1 MLRYRMSLNALAD
14 ALTWVVALTLAN
26 ALRFDF
32 VLANWFPA
40 GLIWLTVAAAS
51 CQVALGAL
59 LHLYRGRYRFGSFE
73 EVAAVVVATLS
84 TAAIVETIDLVVPGR
99 TLLPRSVPLV
109 AGVIALVLMLGLRYA
124 WRLTLERWLRPS
136 SADLQPLLVFGAGE
150 GAHQV
155 IDAMFRDPAS
165 PYFPVGVIDDDPRK
179 SNLRIRGVRVL
190 GNRDALGEIVGRT
203 GARTLL
209 LAVPSASGEFVRQLR
224 DLATVHGLVLKVLP
238 ALADLADRPVRVGD
252 IRDLDLSDLMGR
264 RQIDLDLGEIA
275 GYLTGKRVL
284 VTGAGGSI
292 GSELC
297 RQLVQFGPAEL
308 IMLDRDES
316 ALHAVQLSLT
326 GRAMLDGDDLVL
338 ADIRDIAHLQQIF
351 ATRRPEVV
359 FHAAALKHL
368 TLLERHPGEAVKSNV
383 WGTLA
388 VLDAA
393 QAAGVERFVNVS
405 TDKAADP
412 ESVLGYSKRI
422 TERLT
427 AHVAQDAAGSFM
439 SVRFGNVL
447 GSRGSVLTT
456 FVSQIASGGPITVTH
471 PEVTRFF
478 MTIQE
483 AVQLTIQA
491 GAVGNPGEVLVLD
504 MGDPVAIADVAR
516 QMAADAP
523 TPIEIVYTGLRPGEK
538 LHEDLLSVD
547 EVDTRPRHP
556 LISQVAVP
564 PLAPD
569 EAWSLD
575 AWAESDDVI
584 RQLQRLT
591 AVPQD
596 APLTPAQDAPRT
608 PALR

>member
-1 MLRYRMSLNALAD
+1 MLRHRMAVPAAGDAVAWVLALGIAH
-14 ALTWVVALTLAN
+14 
-26 ALRFDF
+26 ALRFDL
-32 VLANWFPA
+32 VPAQWCPPGLVPLAAIAVA
-40 GLIWLTVAAAS
+40 GQWT
-51 CQVALGAL
+51 LGGL
-59 LHLYRGRYRFGSFE
+59 LHLYRGRYRFSSFE
-73 EVAAVVVATLS
+73 EVPAVVLTSAL
-84 TAAIVETIDLVVPGR
+84 TAGLIETIDLLPQAR
-99 TLLPRSVPLV
+99 ALLPRSVPLA
-109 AGVIALVLMLGLRYA
+109 AGVLALVLMLGLRYG
-124 WRLTLERWLRPS
+124 WRLVGERWRRPS
-136 SADLQPLLVFGAGE
+136 APDRQPLLVFGAGS
-150 GAHQV
+150 GADQV
-155 IDAMFRDPAS
+155 IDALLRDPAS
-165 PYFPVGVIDDDPRK
+165 PYHPVGVLDDDPRK
-179 SNLRIRGVRVL
+179 GNLRIRGVRVL
-190 GNRDALGEIVGRT
+190 GGRDALGAVAAAT
-203 GARTLL
+203 GARILL
-209 LAVPSASGEFVRQLR
+209 LAVPSASGEFVRALR
-224 DLATVHGLVLKVLP
+224 DLAAAHALVLKVLP
-238 ALADLADRPVRVGD
+238 AVADLVDGRIRVGD
-252 IRDLDLSDLMGR
+252 IRDLDLADLMGR
-264 RQIDLDLGEIA
+264 RQIDLDLGGIT
-275 GYLTGKRVL
+275 GYLSGKRVL

-338 ADIRDIAHLQQIF
+338 ADIRDVANLQQIF
-351 ATRRPEVV
+351 AARRPEVV

-368 TLLERHPGEAVKSNV
+368 TLLERHPGEAVKTNV

-393 QAAGVERFVNVS
+393 LAVGVERFVNIS

-412 ESVLGYSKRI
+412 ASVLGYSKRI

-456 FVSQIASGGPITVTH
+456 FVSQITSGGPLTVTH

-504 MGDPVAIADVAR
+504 MGAPVAIAEVAR
-516 QMAADAP
+516 QLAANAP
-523 TPIEIVYTGLRPGEK
+523 RTIDIVYTGLRPGEK
-538 LHEDLLSVD
+538 LHEDLLSLD
-547 EVDTRPRHP
+547 EVDVRPRHP

-564 PLAPD
+564 PLAPGQ
-569 EAWSLD
+569 ARALD
-575 AWAESDDVI
+575 PWAGAPAVI
-584 RQLQRLT
+584 EQLQALSGSR
-591 AVPQD
+591 AG
-596 APLTPAQDAPRT
+596 APLTT
-608 PALR
+608 GLS

>member
-73 EVAAVVVATLS
+73 EVAAVVIATLS

>member
-1 MLRYRMSLNALAD
+1 MLLRTLARHRMAVQVAGDSVAWVLALG
-14 ALTWVVALTLAN
+14 LAN

-32 VLANWFPA
+32 ALTDWCPP
-40 GLIWLTVAAAS
+40 GLVTLTLVAVTG
-51 CQVALGAL
+51 QLMLGSL

-73 EVAAVVVATLS
+73 EVAAVFVTVT
-84 TAAIVETIDLVVPGR
+84 TAAVVVEVIDLAAPG
-99 TLLPRSVPLV
+99 TPLLPRSVPV
-109 AGVIALVLMLGLRYA
+109 AAGAFALMLMLGLRYA
-124 WRLTLERWLRPS
+124 WRLSLERHRRP
-136 SADLQPLLVFGAGE
+136 APANLQPLLVFGAGE
-150 GAHQV
+150 GADQV
-155 IDAMFRDPAS
+155 IAAMLRDPQS
-165 PYFPVGVIDDDPRK
+165 PFYPVGVLDDDPRK

-190 GNRDALGEIVGRT
+190 GGRDALGAVVAST

-209 LAVPSASGEFVRQLR
+209 LAVPSASGDFVRELR
-224 DLATVHGLVLKVLP
+224 DLATLHGLALKVLP
-238 ALADLADRPVRVGD
+238 ALADLVDGKVRVGD
-252 IRDLDLSDLMGR
+252 IRDLDLADLMGR

-297 RQLVQFGPAEL
+297 RQLVQFAPAEL

-338 ADIRDIAHLQQIF
+338 ADIRDIAHIQQIF
-351 ATRRPEVV
+351 ETRRPEVV

-393 QAAGVERFVNVS
+393 LAVGVERFVNIS

-427 AHVAQDAAGSFM
+427 AYVARDAAGSFM

-491 GAVGNPGEVLVLD
+491 GAVGNPGEALVLD
-504 MGDPVAIADVAR
+504 MGAPVAIADVAR
-516 QMAADAP
+516 QMAAGAP
-523 TPIEIVYTGLRPGEK
+523 GAIEIVYTGLRPGEK

-547 EVDTRPRHP
+547 EVDVRPRHP

-564 PLAPD
+564 PLSP
-569 EAWSLD
+569 EA
-575 AWAESDDVI
+575 AWALDPWGGADEV
-584 RQLQRLT
+584 LQHLQALCGGVKTLPLT
-591 AVPQD
+591 AVI
-596 APLTPAQDAPRT
+596 A
-608 PALR
+608 

>member
-1 MLRYRMSLNALAD
+1 MLRHRMAINAVSD
-14 ALTWVVALTLAN
+14 ALVWVIALGLAN

-32 VLANWFPA
+32 VPAQWCPA
-40 GLIWLTVAAAS
+40 GLVTLTGVAALA
-51 CQVALGAL
+51 QLTIGGL
-59 LHLYRGRYRFGSFE
+59 LHLYRGRYRFSSFE
-73 EVAAVVVATLS
+73 EVAAVVLTAAS
-84 TAAIVETIDLVVPGR
+84 TAVTVEVIDLLCPGQA
-99 TLLPRSVPLV
+99 LLPRSVPPAAAVL
-109 AGVIALVLMLGLRYA
+109 ALLLMLGLRYA
-124 WRLTLERWLRPS
+124 WRLVRERALRPS
-136 SADLQPLLVFGAGE
+136 ALDLQPLLVFGAGE
-150 GAHQV
+150 GADQV
-155 IDAMFRDPAS
+155 IDAMLRDPAS
-165 PYFPVGVIDDDPRK
+165 PYYPVGVLDDDPRK

-190 GNRDALGEIVGRT
+190 GGRAALGAVVAST
-203 GARTLL
+203 GARILL
-209 LAVPSASGEFVRQLR
+209 LAVPSASGAFARELR
-224 DLATVHGLVLKVLP
+224 DLAAAHGLVLKMLP
-238 ALADLADRPVRVGD
+238 AFADLLDGQVRVGD
-252 IRDLDLSDLMGR
+252 IRDLDLADLMGR
-264 RQIDLDLGEIA
+264 RQIDLDLGGIA

-326 GRAMLDGDDLVL
+326 GRAMLDSDDLVL

-351 ATRRPEVV
+351 AARRPEVV

-393 QAAGVERFVNVS
+393 RAVGVERFVNIS

-412 ESVLGYSKRI
+412 TSVLGFSKRI

-427 AHVAQDAAGSFM
+427 AQVAEDAVGAFM

-456 FVSQIASGGPITVTH
+456 FVAQIAAGGPITVTH

-504 MGDPVAIADVAR
+504 MGAPVAIAEVAR
-516 QMAADAP
+516 QLAADAP
-523 TPIEIVYTGLRPGEK
+523 RAVEIVYSGLRPGEK
-538 LHEDLLSVD
+538 LHEDLLSAE
-547 EVDTRPRHP
+547 EVDDRPRHP
-556 LISQVAVP
+556 LISQIAVP
-564 PLAPD
+564 PLDPD
-569 EAWSLD
+569 QAWALD
-575 AWAESDDVI
+575 AWAGVDEVI
-584 RQLQRLT
+584 GQLRSLCTSRTAASLT
-591 AVPQD
+591 T
-596 APLTPAQDAPRT
+596 AP
-608 PALR
+608 

>member
-491 GAVGNPGEVLVLD
+491 GAVGNPGEVLDLD